1 MENKR
6 EAEIFMIQ
14 KTIEIQ
20 IDNNKEVDYSPT
32 LHTYILENSK
42 EIDPNRK
49 RPAVIICPGGGYTRT
64 SDREAEP
71 VAIQMN
77 AMGFHSFILRYSC
90 SPATFPI
97 PQLELA
103 KAIAIVRE
111 HCVEWNIDENKIIV
125 LGFSAGG
132 HLAASMGVFW
142 NREFIYES
150 IGVAPE
156 KIKPSGLILCY
167 PVISSGEFAHRGSF
181 KALLGE
187 KYDELL
193 DFVSLENQIDEQ
205 TPPTFIWHTFEDSS
219 VPLENTLLYVNAMR
233 KHKIPMEVHI
243 YPRGRHG
250 LSLANEET
258 QAADGNSS
266 IVAECQNWIQ
276 MAGKWIKNF

>member
-1 MENKR
+1 
-6 EAEIFMIQ
+6 MIQ

-20 IDNNKEVDYSPT
+20 INNDKAGDFTPA
-32 LHTYILENSK
+32 LHTYILDNSP

-77 AMGFHSFILRYSC
+77 AMGFHSFIVRYSC
-90 SPATFPI
+90 SPATFPT

-111 HCVEWNIDENKIIV
+111 NAQEWNVDENKVIV

-132 HLAASMGVFW
+132 HLAGSLGVFW
-142 NREFIYES
+142 NKEFLYGPLEL
-150 IGVAPE
+150 VPE
-156 KIKPSGLILCY
+156 KIKPSGLVLCY
-167 PVISSGEFAHRGSF
+167 PVITSGEYAHRGSF
-181 KALLGE
+181 KALLGDQYE
-187 KYDELL
+187 ELL
-193 DFVSLENQIDEQ
+193 DFVSLENKVSAQ

-219 VPLENTLLYVNAMR
+219 VPLENTLLYINAMR
-233 KHKIPMEVHI
+233 KHQVPMEVHI
-243 YPRGRHG
+243 YPRGKHG
-250 LSLANEET
+250 LSLANKET
-258 QAADGNSS
+258 QAVNGGST

-276 MAGKWIKNF
+276 MAGAWINNF